1 MDTTAEQQD
10 ISRYTIPL
18 TESKAKDWVDSLSI
32 TDFGDTTKRV
42 YHGLADLNRRSLPAV
57 VRIKIG
63 ERLRPTFD
71 LMLSNLNRH
80 LSCRAFPLPE
90 RGQKI
95 FDLNQSLL
103 LEFAGLYQLAA
114 LDMLTRDEINK
125 RALQTAIYRVLDY
138 LGLYLVSTYS
148 VYVRTRESIWHDVHH
163 MYLLANERGLD
174 KGRVSGAREGASTI
188 EERYI
193 QLNVLPL
200 FKPYSLRQEEV
211 VRIVR
216 YIESVTNLI
225 KLSNEP
231 LNSDGSQDFVHA
243 AILNNDE
250 PAVIMPYRDLPH
262 SPTVRVFNLAGV
274 IVDLDKQI
282 QEISQEHAYSLVL
295 KNGLSRNLLKR
306 MVFHLTTIRNRQF
319 NRFQKDEKVAVVLG
333 MQGVLEALQLAYQGG
348 SSDQK
353 REEDILFD
361 NMLYGEASLASST
374 KKTVPEPSNSTH
386 MQIWDM
392 INSSI
397 GGYGLRWTHKESSAV
412 RVGELIG
419 LRDISNDKNPWIVGV
434 VKWMEYINKKGL
446 YCGIELLSV
455 IVQTL
460 SVKKVLNREVSNKF
474 PQNGLMLPSV
484 DGLRSD
490 PVLILPAYIFQ
501 SGDKLL
507 IDLQGREEH
516 VLLGS
521 LDECL
526 GAFAYF
532 RYKIVT
538 TDDKE
543 KADDD
548 FNSLWAEL

>member
-1 MDTTAEQQD
+1 MDTTAERQD

-18 TESKAKDWVDSLSI
+18 TESKAKDWIDSLSI

-57 VRIKIG
+57 VRIRIG

-114 LDMLTRDEINK
+114 LDMLTRDDINK

-148 VYVRTRESIWHDVHH
+148 VYVRTRESIWHDIHH
-163 MYLLANERGLD
+163 MYLLANERGMD
-174 KGRVSGAREGASTI
+174 KVKISDGRAGANSI
-188 EERYI
+188 EDRYI
-193 QLNVLPL
+193 QLNVLSL
-200 FKPYSLRQEEV
+200 FKPYSLRQEE
-211 VRIVR
+211 IVR
-216 YIESVTNLI
+216 VSRYVESVTQLI

-231 LNSDGSQDFVHA
+231 LHSDGSQDFVHA
-243 AILNNDE
+243 AMLNNDE

-262 SPTVRVFNLAGV
+262 SPTVRVFNLGAV
-274 IVDLDKQI
+274 ILDLDKQI
-282 QEISQEHAYSLVL
+282 QEISQEPTTGLIL

-306 MVFHLTTIRNRQF
+306 LVFHLSSIRNRQF
-319 NRFQKDEKVAVVLG
+319 NRFPKEEKVAVVLG
-333 MQGVLEALQLAYQGG
+333 MQGVLEALNLAYQGG

-361 NMLYGEASLASST
+361 NMLYGAASLAT
-374 KKTVPEPSNSTH
+374 NNKKAVPETTGH
-386 MQIWDM
+386 TQIWDM

-434 VKWMEYINKKGL
+434 VKWMEYINKQGL

-460 SVKKVLNREVSNKF
+460 RVEQVLNREVSNKF
-474 PQNGLMLPSV
+474 PQQGLMLPSV
-484 DGLRSD
+484 DGLRAD

-516 VLLGS
+516 VLLS
-521 LDECL
+521 TLDECL

-538 TDDKE
+538 GEAKE
-543 KADDD
+543 QADDD

>member
-1 MDTTAEQQD
+1 MDTTAERQD
-10 ISRYTIPL
+10 IARYTIPL
-18 TESKAKDWVDSLSI
+18 TESKAKEWIDSLSI

-42 YHGLADLNRRSLPAV
+42 YHGLADLNRRSLSSV
-57 VRIKIG
+57 VRIRIG

-71 LMLSNLNRH
+71 LMLKNLNRH

-90 RGQKI
+90 RGQRI

-103 LEFAGLYQLAA
+103 LEFSGLYQLAA
-114 LDMLTRDEINK
+114 LDMITRDEVNK
-125 RALQTAIYRVLDY
+125 RALQTSIYRVLDY
-138 LGLYLVSTYS
+138 LGIYLLSTYS
-148 VYVRTRESIWHDVHH
+148 VYVRTRESIWHDIHH
-163 MYLLANERGLD
+163 MYLLAAERGLD
-174 KGRVSGAREGASTI
+174 KMKVSDGHEGANTI

-193 QLNVLPL
+193 QLNALPL

-211 VRIVR
+211 VRIAR
-216 YIESVTNLI
+216 YVESMTPSI

-231 LNSDGSQDFVHA
+231 LHIDANQDFVHA
-243 AILNNDE
+243 AMLNNDE

-262 SPTVRVFNLAGV
+262 SPTVRVLNLAPV
-274 IVDLDKQI
+274 ILDIDKQI
-282 QEISQEHAYSLVL
+282 RELSQESASGLIL

-319 NRFQKDEKVAVVLG
+319 NRFPKEEKVAVVLG
-333 MQGVLEALQLAYQGG
+333 MQGVIEAVKLAYQGG
-348 SSDQK
+348 SSEQK

-361 NMLYGEASLASST
+361 NMLYGEASLVTGS
-374 KKTVPEPSNSTH
+374 KKSLEEAKSH

-419 LRDISNDKNPWIVGV
+419 LRDISNENNTWIVGV
-434 VKWMEYINKKGL
+434 VKWMEFINKQGL
-446 YCGIELLSV
+446 YCGVELLSAM
-455 IVQTL
+455 VQTL
-460 SVKKVLNREVSNKF
+460 AVTSVLNREVSQKF
-474 PQNGLMLPSV
+474 PQQGLMLPSI

-490 PVLILPAYIFQ
+490 PVLLLPAYIFQ
-501 SGDKLL
+501 PGDKLA
-507 IDLQGREEH
+507 IDLQGREEQ
-516 VLLGS
+516 VLLS
-521 LDECL
+521 TLDECL

-532 RYKIVT
+532 RYKFVT
-538 TDDKE
+538 EEDKVQ
-543 KADDD
+543 ADDD